1 MRARESNLKM
11 IWKLSVVT
19 VIFIFSLLV
28 SKLVFYKEPLDNPH
42 ISMATEYIPT
52 ENDIDCSYIQDIIR
66 TRNELS
72 LKLNNV
78 RRIIGQMQC
87 EVIINYLNQ

>member
-11 IWKLSVVT
+11 IWKLSMVA
-19 VIFIFSLLV
+19 VIFIFSL
-28 SKLVFYKEPLDNPH
+28 LVFYKEPLDNPH
-42 ISMATEYIPT
+42 KSMATEYIPT
-52 ENDIDCSYIQDIIR
+52 ENDIDCSYIHDIIR

-87 EVIINYLNQ
+87 EVIINY